1 MVACDVWF
9 VCASSNLIQGEM
21 PAAWIKREITRAE
34 SFSVQMAEKI
44 GCNVAG
50 SQVRSGRHVQLQRM
64 LAYLVA
70 RGVLDPL
77 RFSPDVQAYVVW
89 SAHTNAHIWG
99 AHTDAACQLVLKTYG
114 WESDTTLKV
123 GAVAAKEEETFE
135 EEEPFGEAD
144 NAELEASTVEEGGPA
159 AGGLIQQLL
168 MSVKCQERYSE

>member
-44 GCNVAG
+44 GCSVSG
-50 SQVRSGRHVQLQRM
+50 SQMRSGRHVQLQRM

-77 RFSPDVQAYVVW
+77 RFAPDVQAYVKW

-99 AHTDAACQLVLKTYG
+99 AHTDEACQLVLKTYG
-114 WESDTTLKV
+114 WEGDITPKV
-123 GAVAAKEEETFE
+123 EAVVQEEE